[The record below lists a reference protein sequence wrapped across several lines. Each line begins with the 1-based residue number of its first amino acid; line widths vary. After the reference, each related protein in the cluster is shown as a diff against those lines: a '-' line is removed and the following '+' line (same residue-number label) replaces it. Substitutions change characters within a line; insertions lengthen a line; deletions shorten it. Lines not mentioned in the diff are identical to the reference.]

1 MNVRVEV
8 FSGWLVRSFPL
19 PALLLCL
26 GLASETPEAAA
37 QQPVLGYTDT
47 PMQPDGRWRIHDLSR
62 PRPRVV
68 APGAGVPV
76 PPPADA
82 IVLLGPGAD
91 LSRWQA
97 ADGTPP
103 AWPMAD
109 GVVQTGR
116 GIIGTREDFGAIQL
130 HLEFATPAAVQGAS
144 QGRGNSGVFLAG
156 VFEIQV
162 LDSWE
167 NPTYADGQ
175 AAALYG
181 QFPPLVNA
189 SRPPGEW
196 QSYDIVFI
204 APRFSAS
211 GELLDSAR
219 VTVHH
224 NGVLVHHARA
234 FWGGTTHRAIRP
246 YDPSMARGPIRLQD
260 HGNPVRYRNI
270 WVREITAPE

>member
-1 MNVRVEV
+1 MSSRRAMPGIGGGAILCIVLA
-8 FSGWLVRSFPL
+8 GPL
-19 PALLLCL
+19 A
-26 GLASETPEAAA
+26 G

-47 PMQPDGRWRIHDLSR
+47 PMQPDGRWRVHDLNR

-68 APGAGVPV
+68 APGALVSV

-82 IVLLGPGAD
+82 VILLGPGAD
-91 LSRWQA
+91 LSRWQTDNGA
-97 ADGTPP
+97 P
-103 AWPMAD
+103 ASWPMAD

-116 GIIGTREDFGAIQL
+116 GMVRTRAEFGDIQL
-130 HLEFATPAAVQGAS
+130 HLEFATPATVQGAS

-156 VFEIQV
+156 AFEIQV

-175 AAALYG
+175 AAAMYG
-181 QFPPLVNA
+181 QFPPMVNA

-196 QSYDIVFI
+196 QSYDIVFR

-224 NGVLVHHARA
+224 NGILVHHARA
-234 FWGGTTHRAIRP
+234 FWGGTRHRANGV
-246 YDPSMARGPIRLQD
+246 YEPSMARGPIRLQD

-270 WVREITAPE
+270 WVREIAAPE